1 MMSSGVWNNLVTG
14 NTFSGNGHGGVT
26 VHAHAT
32 GLNFS
37 GNAITWNWIGHNNVR
52 TDTHDL
58 KATGIYLADASPL
71 TIKVTGNTI
80 YNNYYGIFTA
90 GKVTAKVAMYNR
102 FIHVAHRT
110 GSYPTYP

>member
-1 MMSSGVWNNLVTG
+1 MQGV
-14 NTFSGNGHGGVT
+14 VT
-26 VHAHAT
+26 VHAHAP

-37 GNAITWNWIGHNNVR
+37 GNVITWNWIGRNNVR

-90 GKVTAKVAMYNR
+90 GQVTVKVAALMPAIFGVGAALDTNTQTFAPCGTIAMR
-102 FIHVAHRT
+102 E
-110 GSYPTYP
+110 